1 MTDDITKKPDWIY
14 RGKSVRQLIQELH
27 SFEDD
32 TLEVMIS
39 VDKSQTR
46 KPLKSLEHRNGR
58 LLLISA
64 DGE

>member
-39 VDKSQTR
+39 VDK
-46 KPLKSLEHRNGR
+46 PLKSLEHRNGR